1 MAVTLS
7 HTALW
12 ATLVVTGVGT
22 YLTRLSFLA
31 VAGRFRDLSPRTERA
46 LSLIPPAVL
55 ASLVAPAVLVVD
67 GSFDVFNARVV
78 AAAAAAV
85 AGYRSRNVVV
95 TLVVGIAT
103 LMILDA
109 TV

>member
-1 MAVTLS
+1 VTLS
-7 HTALW
+7 HTAVW
-12 ATLVVTGVGT
+12 VTLVITGIGT

-31 VAGRFRDLSPRTERA
+31 VAGRFRDLSPRAERG

-67 GSFDVFNARVV
+67 GSFDPLNTRLV

-85 AGYRSRNVVV
+85 AGYLSKNVMV
-95 TLVVGIAT
+95 TLVVGIAV
-103 LMILDA
+103 LMVLDA
-109 TV
+109 LV

>member
-1 MAVTLS
+1 MTIGHGAV
-7 HTALW
+7 W
-12 ATLVVTGVGT
+12 VVLVVAGIGT

-67 GSFDVFNARVV
+67 GDVDPLNPRVL
-78 AAAAAAV
+78 AAGAAAV
-85 AGYRSRNVVV
+85 VGYLTKNVIA
-95 TLVVGIAT
+95 TLVVGIGV
-103 LMILDA
+103 LMVVEAL
-109 TV
+109 V